1 VSTADLL
8 SPAQPL
14 ETLPPQEAAALYSQH
29 AGAMSAPSKMSGIAK
44 YKEDQLLRNPG
55 GDHYDLETKQAAI
68 DQENQ
73 KSFWGMIKKDVCD
86 SFGNVKNLFHNVLL
100 GSKILYRDESGEI
113 REATQRGLVGAVRD
127 FVKDLGSALTFGAWN
142 PDGEAAP
149 QGFKERVRFSFSK
162 MKEAVLGDLVGG
174 VTNSLNHVAKN
185 AILAGW
191 NLVEVVPDATIGSFD
206 AGRKLTTTIF
216 DDGQVVV
223 EYLTD
228 VLPSGDAWMRVH
240 ASKLTEAKLPVVY
253 NLKMPEHYKEDVRW
267 QYIRNTPFRKSIET
281 IGALLADAAAIGA
294 IEQTKFLT
302 NDRHHEK

>member
-1 VSTADLL
+1 
-8 SPAQPL
+8 
-14 ETLPPQEAAALYSQH
+14 
-29 AGAMSAPSKMSGIAK
+29 MSGIAK

-55 GDHYDLETKQAAI
+55 GDYYDPEKKQAAT

-73 KSFWGMIKKDVCD
+73 KSFWSMIKKDVAD
-86 SFGNVKNLFHNVLL
+86 SFGNVKNLLHNVLL

-113 REATQRGLVGAVRD
+113 REATQRGLAGAVRD
-127 FVKDLGSALTFGAWN
+127 FVKDFGSALTFGVWN
-142 PDGEAAP
+142 PDGEAPP

-162 MKEAVLGDLVGG
+162 LKEAVLGDLVGG

-191 NLVEVVPDATIGSFD
+191 NLVEVIPDATIGSFD

-228 VLPSGDAWMRVH
+228 ILPSGDAWMRVH
-240 ASKLTEAKLPVVY
+240 ASKLTEAKLPVIY

-267 QYIRNTPFRKSIET
+267 QYIRNTPFRKTIET

-294 IEQTKFLT
+294 IEQAKFLT